1 MEPSCPLQVLSI
13 RSSLPH
19 LRVIVLYGD
28 EEVPA
33 EVTKQYHMSPEPFE
47 HPICPSSTAKRS
59 LTLLTLSLTTVST
72 LRPVIHGY
80 SLFCNDV
87 NVFVTLSYVAIHHL
101 VEVLDTTNKTASPK
115 FTKL

>member
-33 EVTKQYHMSPEPFE
+33 EVTKQYHMNPESFDLNALFA
-47 HPICPSSTAKRS
+47 HPQRTEG
-59 LTLLTLSLTTVST
+59 L
-72 LRPVIHGY
+72 
-80 SLFCNDV
+80 
-87 NVFVTLSYVAIHHL
+87 
-101 VEVLDTTNKTASPK
+101 
-115 FTKL
+115 

>member
-1 MEPSCPLQVLSI
+1 MEPHCPLQVLNI

-47 HPICPSSTAKRS
+47 
-59 LTLLTLSLTTVST
+59 LELS
-72 LRPVIHGY
+72 I
-80 SLFCNDV
+80 CNDV
-87 NVFVTLSYVAIHHL
+87 LCMERMQTQNVR
-101 VEVLDTTNKTASPK
+101 
-115 FTKL
+115 